1 MNKAKNAAQ
10 GHAEEVVNSP
20 ASRTC
25 ARVVCAQTR
34 TQTGFIN
41 KPNSSQTTRARARG
55 KLPALRDPAAYFRA
69 WRKNVFGEEFDSVAA
84 AVEDAVAAFSTKDP
98 EGDRLIWLKIAN
110 RVGTDLFLDAVWQKM
125 AEIREDESRGRR
137 LLDKAASFQNLLN
150 KRFPKEEGGAR

>member
-1 MNKAKNAAQ
+1 MKKAKNAAQ
-10 GHAEEVVNSP
+10 GRAEKVVNSP

-98 EGDRLIWLKIAN
+98 EGDRLVWLKIAN

-137 LLDKAASFQNLLN
+137 LLDKAASFQKLLN

>member
-10 GHAEEVVNSP
+10 GHAEEVINSP

-84 AVEDAVAAFSTKDP
+84 AVEDAVAAFSTKTP
-98 EGDRLIWLKIAN
+98 GDDRRIWLKIAN
-110 RVGTDLFLDAVWQKM
+110 RVGAEAFLDAVWQKQ
-125 AEIREDESRGRR
+125 AEIREDEMRGLCLR
-137 LLDKAASFQNLLN
+137 DKASAFQKLLN
-150 KRFPKEEGGAR
+150 KRFPKEGGAR

>member
-1 MNKAKNAAQ
+1 MKKAKNAAQ
-10 GHAEEVVNSP
+10 GRAENVVNSP

-98 EGDRLIWLKIAN
+98 EGDRLVWLKIAN

-137 LLDKAASFQNLLN
+137 LLDKAASFQKLLN